1 MSYLRVLW
9 TYLRLG
15 ALNELQYRANFFVQ
29 LLQSAFGLATA
40 LGGLGL
46 VFAHTTTLAG
56 WRPAE
61 LLVVVGVFL
70 LAGGVVNLVVQP
82 SMQRLTED
90 VRLGTLD
97 YVLTKPEDAQLL
109 ISLRQV
115 QIWKLVDVALGL
127 GVLAVA
133 VALAA
138 ALLIGSRLLWRVGI
152 RRYTGASA

>member
-1 MSYLRVLW
+1 M
-9 TYLRLG
+9 
-15 ALNELQYRANFFVQ
+15 
-29 LLQSAFGLATA
+29 
-40 LGGLGL
+40 
-46 VFAHTTTLAG
+46 
-56 WRPAE
+56 
-61 LLVVVGVFL
+61 
-70 LAGGVVNLVVQP
+70 
-82 SMQRLTED
+82 ED

-97 YVLTKPEDAQLL
+97 YVLTKSEDAQLL